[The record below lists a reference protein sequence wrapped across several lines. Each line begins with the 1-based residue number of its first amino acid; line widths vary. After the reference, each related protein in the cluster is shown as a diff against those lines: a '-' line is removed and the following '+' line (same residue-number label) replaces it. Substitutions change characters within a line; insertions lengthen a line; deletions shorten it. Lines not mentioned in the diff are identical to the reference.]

1 MFVCDLVLGGDSGV
15 GRVSRAECEQVT
27 ELGGGKDS
35 HHVGKWEDRP
45 GAGVAGGPASHG
57 GFRPLLS
64 ALGSYW
70 ETVSTRGV
78 LLRLKENPLDCLSDE
93 GLLSV
98 SCGRPKS
105 TTDVGLANRNPLSQ
119 LWRARSGQGWA
130 LLKPSSL
137 VLGHLCSTC
146 VVMCPSLCVCLS
158 VST

>member
-1 MFVCDLVLGGDSGV
+1 MLGGDRGV

-35 HHVGKWEDRP
+35 RHVGKWEHRP
-45 GAGVAGGPASHG
+45 GAGVAGGPASRG

-64 ALGSYW
+64 ALRSYW
-70 ETVSTRGV
+70 ETVSTRGM
-78 LLRLKENPLDCLSDE
+78 LRLKENPLDCLADE

-119 LWRARSGQGWA
+119 LWRAKSEAQEWA
-130 LLKPSSL
+130 GLGPPKAFLPGAGAL
-137 VLGHLCSTC
+137 VFDLCCHVSF
-146 VVMCPSLCVCLS
+146 PLCVSS